1 MINACNVALLNSGI
15 EMKST
20 LAAVHCVL
28 DDKDNLIIDPVDYSD
43 DTPTFSR
50 IQKAVRNSKYKADFT
65 FVFES
70 INESVISVNTNGTF
84 TIHQY
89 NNAQKLCKEA
99 SKKIFE
105 FNYDLARKYA
115 NVI

>member
-1 MINACNVALLNSGI
+1 VINACNVALLNSGV
-15 EMKST
+15 EMRST
-20 LAAVHCVL
+20 MAAVHCVL
-28 DDKDNLIIDPVDYSD
+28 DDKDNLIIDPIDYSD

-70 INESVISVNTNGTF
+70 IKESVISVNTNGTF

-89 NNAQKLCKEA
+89 NNALKLCKQA

-105 FNYDLARKYA
+105 FYCDLARKYA

>member
-1 MINACNVALLNSGI
+1 MALLNSGI
-15 EMKST
+15 EMRST
-20 LAAVHCVL
+20 MAAIHCVL
-28 DDKDNLIIDPVDYSD
+28 DDKENLIIDQIDYSD

-50 IQKAVRNSKYKADFT
+50 IQKAVRSSKYKADFT

-70 INESVISVNTNGTF
+70 LKESVISVNTSGTF
-84 TIHQY
+84 TIHQF

-105 FNYDLARKYA
+105 FYCDLARKYA